1 MPFWKKKKSKQQKS
15 TAKKKPTVAPVKP
28 LPKTE
33 VKQRP
38 SSLPPK
44 YEPPKIPDYILGKED
59 ALKTAIN
66 SAYGYKPKKKTT
78 SQEPQQKK
86 LDARQEF
93 LRAFGRLTT
102 RHRAWDVWRDF
113 VVMFA
118 CSLSNPVD
126 KSHYDE
132 REKRYLKI
140 INKYSKEE
148 QQLFPELAAHTV
160 MALEENP
167 EQDFLGGI
175 FMELNLGNGKN
186 GQFFTPYHICN
197 LMAKIAVDDV
207 SKEIDEK
214 GYVTIHDPCC
224 GAGATL
230 IAGVHEVRRQLEK
243 KNLNY
248 QNHVLVV
255 AQDIDEVVALMC
267 YIHLSLLGVAAYIKV
282 GDVFCNP
289 IKEGDSTENYWFTMM
304 YFSDVWQTR
313 RIVHRM
319 NDILK
324 GESNDD
330 KH

>member
-1 MPFWKKKKSKQQKS
+1 
-15 TAKKKPTVAPVKP
+15 
-28 LPKTE
+28 
-33 VKQRP
+33 
-38 SSLPPK
+38 
-44 YEPPKIPDYILGKED
+44 
-59 ALKTAIN
+59 
-66 SAYGYKPKKKTT
+66 
-78 SQEPQQKK
+78 
-86 LDARQEF
+86 
-93 LRAFGRLTT
+93 
-102 RHRAWDVWRDF
+102 
-113 VVMFA
+113 
-118 CSLSNPVD
+118 
-126 KSHYDE
+126 
-132 REKRYLKI
+132 
-140 INKYSKEE
+140 
-148 QQLFPELAAHTV
+148 
-160 MALEENP
+160 LEENP

-186 GQFFTPYHICN
+186 GQFFTPYHICD

-230 IAGVHEVRRQLEK
+230 IAGVHEVKRQLEK

-282 GDVFCNP
+282 GDVFCDP
-289 IKEGDSTENYWFTMM
+289 IKEGDSTGNYWFTMM

-313 RIVHRM
+313 RIVHRI

-324 GESNDD
+324 GDRSDGT
-330 KH
+330 